1 MAMTFA
7 IIYGSK
13 TEFADDF
20 ELGALWAYNAYTLLR
35 FLLSS
40 SPEISRTIS
49 FGKSNS

>member
-1 MAMTFA
+1 ML
-7 IIYGSK
+7 GLSLSLNLL
-13 TEFADDF
+13 DF